1 MSNNNRNQ
9 PVTPPIIIPPQARAD
24 AFDATDS
31 VMSPMAI
38 MKDAGIDP
46 LELAAANEPVVRGD
60 ETLEQLQRALLLA
73 QLRSANL
80 VNAREE
86 REEGKRSEAERV
98 TKAARDNNIAEI
110 RKNIERK
117 TAERDGCPHQKPNNR
132 GSAIAGTRDHQ
143 GHYHFLCQ
151 YCQKEW
157 TDNAL
162 PPHLRIDSDFIG
174 GPTIGALVF

>member
-9 PVTPPIIIPPQARAD
+9 PVIPPIVIPPQARSGPD
-24 AFDATDS
+24 PVFS
-31 VMSPMAI
+31 NEAI
-38 MKDAGIDP
+38 MSDAGIDP
-46 LELAAANEPVVRGD
+46 LELAAANAPVTTGA
-60 ETLEQLQRALLLA
+60 ETLEELQRALLVA

-80 VNAREE
+80 INAREE
-86 REEGKRSEAERV
+86 REEGKRSESERV
-98 TKAARDNNIAEI
+98 AKAARDNNIAEI
-110 RKNIERK
+110 RKQIARK

-157 TDNAL
+157 TDNEL